1 MTLREHLEAAEK
13 ALILKTLN
21 ATEWYRKI
29 VAAKLDISRKSLWEK
44 INKYG
49 LQEFEPVVQT
59 VVRKR

>member
-21 ATEWYRKI
+21 ETEWYRKI